1 MLKKIC
7 QRCQGN
13 GYIKVKQSVEN
24 PTEEVLQCPLCN
36 SEGEIIMD
44 KNTFE
49 EERQRHRIK
58 TERLMLESELVK
70 QLNGVI
76 KKLNDEVDMLTKQKI
91 YLQSKLKEKE
101 GVKNE
106 KIDVGSIREEIRS

>member
-1 MLKKIC
+1 
-7 QRCQGN
+7 
-13 GYIKVKQSVEN
+13 
-24 PTEEVLQCPLCN
+24 
-36 SEGEIIMD
+36 MD

-49 EERQRHRIK
+49 QERQRHKIK

-91 YLQSKLKEKE
+91 YLQSKLKEKTKKE
-101 GVKNE
+101 NE
-106 KIDVGSIREEIRS
+106 NE

>member
-1 MLKKIC
+1 
-7 QRCQGN
+7 
-13 GYIKVKQSVEN
+13 
-24 PTEEVLQCPLCN
+24 
-36 SEGEIIMD
+36 MD

-49 EERQRHRIK
+49 EERQKHRVK

-76 KKLNDEVDMLTKQKI
+76 KRLNDEVDILNEKNKNLNDAVDMLTKQKI

-101 GVKNE
+101 GATNE
-106 KIDVGSIREEIRS
+106 KSNVGSTREEVRG

>member
-1 MLKKIC
+1 
-7 QRCQGN
+7 
-13 GYIKVKQSVEN
+13 
-24 PTEEVLQCPLCN
+24 
-36 SEGEIIMD
+36 MD

-49 EERQRHRIK
+49 QERQRHKIK